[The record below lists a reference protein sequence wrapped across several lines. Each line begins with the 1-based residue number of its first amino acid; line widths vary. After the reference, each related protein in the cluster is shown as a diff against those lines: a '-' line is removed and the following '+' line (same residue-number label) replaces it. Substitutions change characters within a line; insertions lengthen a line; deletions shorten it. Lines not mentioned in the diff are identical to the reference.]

1 MSRVNRTPQLR
12 ALIGAAVL
20 AMAMAGPPAAAA
32 DAAPQ
37 DGAAAWEYLA
47 KLPAAERLAVLKRE
61 AAREGALVIY
71 SAIGL
76 DRASVFLDMFKQEN
90 PAIRVEF
97 SRMTT
102 NELAQKVTTEFR
114 AKRTNLDLMI
124 SSSDWLG
131 LLNAALAPYQTTTW
145 NDLDPRFRHGSV
157 ADGWTAIDFDT
168 LIEVIAWRTDRV
180 PAAEAPRTLD
190 ALAQAKWKGR
200 VGTTKVR
207 EQFLDAAI
215 SLYGEKAATEKFD
228 ALAALDNRIY
238 PSIAGLSEGLGAGEI
253 DIAWGLSG
261 ARAARLK
268 QAGAPV
274 DFVVQDPPMSL
285 NETMAAGK
293 LATHPY
299 AAALLMEFVTSVKAM
314 EASDKIEPGR
324 AFGSL
329 SGKFTIPLTPANFV
343 YRELPPDKY
352 RELNRIVERKLI
364 RSK

>member
-90 PAIRVEF
+90 PAIKVEF

-131 LLNAALAPYQTTTW
+131 ILNAALAPYQTTTW

-261 ARAARLK
+261 ARAA
-268 QAGAPV
+268 
-274 DFVVQDPPMSL
+274 
-285 NETMAAGK
+285 GK

-299 AAALLMEFVTSVKAM
+299 AAALLMEFVTSVKTM

>member
-1 MSRVNRTPQLR
+1 MLSANIIPQFR
-12 ALIGAAVL
+12 ALVGAAFLTIAAIGPLAAADPAPQEGAAVW
-20 AMAMAGPPAAAA
+20 A
-32 DAAPQ
+32 
-37 DGAAAWEYLA
+37 YLA
-47 KLPAAERLAVLKRE
+47 KLPAAERLTVLKRE

-71 SAIGL
+71 SAVGL
-76 DRASVFLDMFKQEN
+76 DRASVFLDMFKREN
-90 PAIRVEF
+90 PAIKIEF

-131 LLNAALAPYQTTTW
+131 LINAALAPYETTTW
-145 NDLDPRFRHGSV
+145 NDLDPRFRHGST
-157 ADGWTAIDFDT
+157 AEGWTAVDFDS

-180 PAAEAPRTLD
+180 AAGEAPRNLD
-190 ALAQAKWKGR
+190 ALAQEKWKGR

-207 EQFLDAAI
+207 EQFLDACI
-215 SLYGEKAATEKFD
+215 SLYGEKAAMEKFD

-238 PSIAGLSEGLGAGEI
+238 PSIAGLSQGLGAGEI

-268 QAGAPV
+268 QSGAPV
-274 DFVVQDPPMSL
+274 DFVIQDPPMSL

-293 LATHPY
+293 LALHPY
-299 AAALLMEFVTSVKAM
+299 AAALLMEFVTSVKTM

-324 AFGSL
+324 AFGSTK
-329 SGKFTIPLTPANFV
+329 GKFTIPLAPANFV

>member
-1 MSRVNRTPQLR
+1 MPTIHRIM
-12 ALIGAAVL
+12 LIAAGLLTV
-20 AMAMAGPPAAAA
+20 ATAGPRAAA
-32 DAAPQ
+32 DNAAPPA
-37 DGAAAWEYLA
+37 GTAAWKYPA
-47 KLPAAERLAVLKRE
+47 KVPAGERLAILKRE
-61 AAREGALVIY
+61 AAREGTLIIY

-76 DRASVFLDMFKQEN
+76 DRASVFLNMFKQEN
-90 PAIRVEF
+90 PAIKVEF

-114 AKRTNLDLMI
+114 ANRTNLDVMI

-131 LLNAALAPYQTTTW
+131 LLNAALAPYETTTW

-157 ADGWTAIDFDT
+157 ADSWTAVDFDT

-180 PAAEAPRTLD
+180 GSAEAPRNLD

-215 SLYGEKAATEKFD
+215 NLYGEKAAMEKFD
-228 ALAALDNRIY
+228 SLAELDNRIY

-268 QAGAPV
+268 QSGAPI
-274 DFVVQDPPMSL
+274 DFVLQDPPMSL

-293 LATHPY
+293 LAEHPY
-299 AAALLMEFVTSVKAM
+299 AAALLMEFVTSVKTM
-314 EASDKIEPGR
+314 EASDKIESGR

-329 SGKFTIPLTPANFV
+329 TGKFTIPLTPANFV
-343 YRELPPDKY
+343 YRELPADKY